1 MAKPKNLKIYFSI
14 LKRSQGPCQA
24 KKSKNRSLYKKQV
37 KVWDLSVWPA
47 QRLNPTPFKSIR
59 ARVGIKHFE
68 INYAPAAMKRSSRT
82 TDAQQ
87 LKGKKMRNKKMGKK
101 TNPAEFDKRIQPFV
115 SNVVQVMLKDLPAE
129 CDT

>member
-1 MAKPKNLKIYFSI
+1 MGFKRLARAALKSHT
-14 LKRSQGPCQA
+14 LKLVFC
-24 KKSKNRSLYKKQV
+24 
-37 KVWDLSVWPA
+37 
-47 QRLNPTPFKSIR
+47 IR